1 VKVAVALALARRQAV
16 VELELEEGAT
26 VREAVSA
33 SGLAGRFPE
42 LDLGRLTPGICSRAC
57 GWDAKLRDGDRVELY
72 RPLQADA
79 KQMRRLRARKP

>member
-1 VKVAVALALARRQAV
+1 MKVAVALALAGRQAV

-26 VREAVSA
+26 VRQAVSA

-42 LDLGRLTPGICSRAC
+42 LDLGRLTPGIWSRAS

-79 KQMRRLRARKP
+79 KQMRRSRARKP